1 MSVAERVS
9 NERVNKVGQSV
20 GYQVRLENKQV
31 NTGTADT
38 RAVAVGNDMLQ
49 YFRMS

>member
-9 NERVNKVGQSV
+9 SERVDKIGQSV

-31 NTGTADT
+31 HI
-38 RAVAVGNDMLQ
+38 VFLQ
-49 YFRMS
+49 TPLQCNLDAQI

>member
-9 NERVNKVGQSV
+9 NERVDKIGQSV

-31 NTGTADT
+31 HLC
-38 RAVAVGNDMLQ
+38 LQ
-49 YFRMS
+49 TPLQCNLDAEI